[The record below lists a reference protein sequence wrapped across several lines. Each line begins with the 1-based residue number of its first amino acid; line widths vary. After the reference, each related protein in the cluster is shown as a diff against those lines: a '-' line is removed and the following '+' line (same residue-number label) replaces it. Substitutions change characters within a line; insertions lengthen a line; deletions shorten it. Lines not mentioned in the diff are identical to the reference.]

1 MPDVTFN
8 QEGASIDRSPMGNTH
23 SKFSYYSFGD
33 RHSSKAL
40 AEEAD
45 RVVENLPHDSELRD
59 PLSHLHDLLKDGK
72 LSAAKVFIKSNAAL
86 FASRTMTAIVSGALA
101 EFILS
106 AL

>member
-33 RHSSKAL
+33 GYSKAL
-40 AEEAD
+40 AEEVD

-59 PLSHLHDLLKDGK
+59 PLSHLRDLLKDGK

-86 FASRTMTAIVSGALA
+86 FASRTMEAIVSGALA